1 MLRLSPLPVGPLSG
15 SKIKSDFFIVN
26 GLNWLKRLNRS
37 GEHMAKKFEVK
48 ASDLRLICDP
58 KIFKFKNTSEVKPLD
73 TVIGQERAV
82 KAIDFGLNMEDPGYN
97 IFVTGLAST
106 GKSTIV
112 RDLVNKHAKHLPT
125 PNDLCL
131 VNNFKDEFRPKAIA
145 VPPGTAIQFSK
156 KMKRAIEGLK
166 KELPQVFED
175 DAYLKKLSKLK
186 NTFAQQ
192 QHALFEQLE
201 AYAAE
206 KSLYIEQTEDDFQ
219 TIPVVD
225 GQPITPEEFSA
236 LPAMTR
242 AKIEENLRL
251 VQAEIEAT
259 AVEMDK
265 NNLALRADIEKLMDT
280 YALSV
285 VKKRL
290 DPMRKEFKA
299 CDDIVAHLNT
309 VQEHIVE
316 NFNLFIPPNK
326 SEAPPPEQAPRN
338 ANASFQQYE
347 VNVLVNQEST
357 KGAPV
362 IFETNPTFY
371 NVFGRIEKRAFMG
384 TINTDFTMV
393 QAGSLLSANGGFLIM
408 EIDSVMMNPY
418 VWEAL
423 KRTLRT
429 KCLQIEDIP
438 EETGF
443 GTTSL
448 KPELIPLDVKVIL
461 LGSYDIFEI
470 IQSED
475 PRFNKI
481 FKVRADFDSEVDRTP
496 RTIQQYARFIARV
509 CQEENLLPFTP
520 RGVALMVEYGEKYV
534 SNKHKLSIR
543 FGPILGIL
551 KEADYWARKSNAR
564 QVTDKHVIKA
574 FNDHRFRHNLY
585 EHKMHESY
593 LDNTIMIDVKGSVIG
608 QVNALAVYQIGEFAF
623 GRPARITAETYMGKQ
638 GVVNIEREAELSG
651 STHDKGV
658 LILSGYLGRTF
669 AQQHPLSLSISIT
682 FEQSYFGIDG
692 DSASSTELYSI
703 ISSLAGIPIKQGI
716 AVTGSVNQKGKIQAI
731 GDVNQKV
738 EGFFEVC
745 KEKGITGQQGV
756 IIPAANIQNLMLK
769 KEVVDAVK
777 KKQFHIYRVST
788 VEDGIE
794 ILTGVPAGK
803 PNKKGIYPEGTVYGA
818 VQRKLK
824 AYIKQSEKLKKEI
837 EDEAE

>member
-1 MLRLSPLPVGPLSG
+1 
-15 SKIKSDFFIVN
+15 
-26 GLNWLKRLNRS
+26 
-37 GEHMAKKFEVK
+37 
-48 ASDLRLICDP
+48 
-58 KIFKFKNTSEVKPLD
+58 
-73 TVIGQERAV
+73 
-82 KAIDFGLNMEDPGYN
+82 
-97 IFVTGLAST
+97 
-106 GKSTIV
+106 
-112 RDLVNKHAKHLPT
+112 
-125 PNDLCL
+125 
-131 VNNFKDEFRPKAIA
+131 
-145 VPPGTAIQFSK
+145 
-156 KMKRAIEGLK
+156 
-166 KELPQVFED
+166 
-175 DAYLKKLSKLK
+175 
-186 NTFAQQ
+186 
-192 QHALFEQLE
+192 
-201 AYAAE
+201 
-206 KSLYIEQTEDDFQ
+206 
-219 TIPVVD
+219 
-225 GQPITPEEFSA
+225 
-236 LPAMTR
+236 
-242 AKIEENLRL
+242 
-251 VQAEIEAT
+251 
-259 AVEMDK
+259 
-265 NNLALRADIEKLMDT
+265 
-280 YALSV
+280 
-285 VKKRL
+285 
-290 DPMRKEFKA
+290 
-299 CDDIVAHLNT
+299 
-309 VQEHIVE
+309 
-316 NFNLFIPPNK
+316 
-326 SEAPPPEQAPRN
+326 
-338 ANASFQQYE
+338 
-347 VNVLVNQEST
+347 
-357 KGAPV
+357 
-362 IFETNPTFY
+362 
-371 NVFGRIEKRAFMG
+371 
-384 TINTDFTMV
+384 
-393 QAGSLLSANGGFLIM
+393 
-408 EIDSVMMNPY
+408 
-418 VWEAL
+418 
-423 KRTLRT
+423 LRT

-448 KPELIPLDVKVIL
+448 KPEPIPLDVKVIL

-509 CQEENLLPFTP
+509 CREENLQPFTP

-608 QVNALAVYQIGEFAF
+608 QVNALAVYQVGEFAF

-692 DSASSTELYSI
+692 DSASSTELYAI

>member
-1 MLRLSPLPVGPLSG
+1 
-15 SKIKSDFFIVN
+15 
-26 GLNWLKRLNRS
+26 
-37 GEHMAKKFEVK
+37 MAKKFEVK
-48 ASDLRLICDP
+48 VSDLRLICNP
-58 KIFKFKNTSEVKPLD
+58 KVFKFKNTSEVRPLD

-82 KAIDFGLNMEDPGYN
+82 KAIDFGLNMDDPGYN

-112 RDLVNKHAKHLPT
+112 RDLVNKHAKRLPT

-131 VNNFKDEFRPKAIA
+131 VNNFKDEFRPNAIA
-145 VPPGTAIQFSK
+145 VPPGTARQFSK

-166 KELPQVFED
+166 KELPEGFED
-175 DAYLKKLSKLK
+175 DAYLKKLSKIK
-186 NTFAQQ
+186 NRFTQK
-192 QHALFEQLE
+192 QHTLFEALE
-201 AYAAE
+201 AFAAQRN
-206 KSLYIEQTEDDFQ
+206 LQIEQTETDFQ
-219 TIPVVD
+219 TIPLVD
-225 GQPITPEEFSA
+225 GQAITPEEFNA
-236 LPAMTR
+236 LPAR
-242 AKIEENLRL
+242 ARARIEENLL
-251 VQAEIEAT
+251 SVQAEIEAT
-259 AVEMDK
+259 AMEMDK
-265 NNLALRADIEKLMDT
+265 NNLALHAEIEKLMDT

-299 CDDIVAHLNT
+299 CEDIVAHLNT

-326 SEAPPPEQAPRN
+326 GESPAPEQVPRN

-347 VNVLVNQEST
+347 VNVLVDQEST

-371 NVFGRIEKRAFMG
+371 NVFGRIEKRAIMG

-393 QAGSLLSANGGFLIM
+393 QAGSTLSANGGFLIM

-418 VWEAL
+418 VWETL

-448 KPELIPLDVKVIL
+448 KPEPIPLDVKIIL
-461 LGSYDIFEI
+461 LGSYEIFEV

-496 RTIQQYARFIARV
+496 RTIQQYARFVARV
-509 CQEENLLPFTP
+509 CREENLLPFTP
-520 RGVALMVEYGEKYV
+520 KGVSLMVEYGEKYV

-564 QVTDKHVIKA
+564 QVTDTHVIRA

-593 LDNTIMIDVKGSVIG
+593 LDNTIMIDVSGEVIG
-608 QVNALAVYQIGEFAF
+608 QVNALAVYQIGEFSF

-682 FEQSYFGIDG
+682 FEQSYLGIDG
-692 DSASSTELYSI
+692 DSASSTELYAI
-703 ISSLAGIPIKQGI
+703 ISSLADMPIKQGI
-716 AVTGSVNQKGKIQAI
+716 AVTGSVNQKGQIQAI

-738 EGFFEVC
+738 EGFYEVC
-745 KEKGITGQQGV
+745 KEKGVTGQQGV

-777 KKQFHIYRVST
+777 KKQFHIYRVYT
-788 VEDGIE
+788 VEEGIE
-794 ILTGVPAGK
+794 ILTGKPAGK
-803 PNKKGIYPEGTVYGA
+803 PNKKGIYPDGTVYGA
-818 VQRKLK
+818 VQKKLK
-824 AYIKQSEKLKKEI
+824 EYIKRAEKLKKEI
-837 EDEAE
+837 EAEEE

>member
-1 MLRLSPLPVGPLSG
+1 
-15 SKIKSDFFIVN
+15 
-26 GLNWLKRLNRS
+26 
-37 GEHMAKKFEVK
+37 
-48 ASDLRLICDP
+48 
-58 KIFKFKNTSEVKPLD
+58 
-73 TVIGQERAV
+73 
-82 KAIDFGLNMEDPGYN
+82 
-97 IFVTGLAST
+97 
-106 GKSTIV
+106 
-112 RDLVNKHAKHLPT
+112 
-125 PNDLCL
+125 
-131 VNNFKDEFRPKAIA
+131 
-145 VPPGTAIQFSK
+145 
-156 KMKRAIEGLK
+156 
-166 KELPQVFED
+166 
-175 DAYLKKLSKLK
+175 
-186 NTFAQQ
+186 
-192 QHALFEQLE
+192 
-201 AYAAE
+201 
-206 KSLYIEQTEDDFQ
+206 
-219 TIPVVD
+219 VD
-225 GQPITPEEFSA
+225 
-236 LPAMTR
+236 
-242 AKIEENLRL
+242 
-251 VQAEIEAT
+251 
-259 AVEMDK
+259 
-265 NNLALRADIEKLMDT
+265 
-280 YALSV
+280 
-285 VKKRL
+285 
-290 DPMRKEFKA
+290 
-299 CDDIVAHLNT
+299 
-309 VQEHIVE
+309 
-316 NFNLFIPPNK
+316 
-326 SEAPPPEQAPRN
+326 
-338 ANASFQQYE
+338 
-347 VNVLVNQEST
+347 QEST
-357 KGAPV
+357 RGAPV
-362 IFETNPTFY
+362 IFETNPTY
-371 NVFGRIEKRAFMG
+371 HNVFGRIEKRAFMG

-393 QAGSLLSANGGFLIM
+393 QAGSMLSANGGFLIM

-448 KPELIPLDVKVIL
+448 KPEPIPLDVKIIL
-461 LGSYDIFEI
+461 LGSYEIFEI

-509 CQEENLLPFTP
+509 CREENLLPFTP
-520 RGVALMVEYGEKYV
+520 KGVALMVEYGEKYV
-534 SNKHKLSIR
+534 SNKKKLSIR

-593 LDNTIMIDVKGSVIG
+593 LDNTIMIDVKGAVIG
-608 QVNALAVYQIGEFAF
+608 QVNALAVYQVGEFAF

-658 LILSGYLGRTF
+658 LILTGYLGRTF

-692 DSASSTELYSI
+692 DSASSTELYAI

-716 AVTGSVNQKGKIQAI
+716 AVTGSVNQKGQIQAI

-745 KEKGITGQQGV
+745 KEKGITGRQGV
-756 IIPAANIQNLMLK
+756 IIPAANVQNLMLK
-769 KEVVDAVK
+769 KEVIDAVK
-777 KKQFHIYRVST
+777 QKKFHIYRVYT
-788 VEDGIE
+788 VEEGIE

-803 PNKKGIYPEGTVYGA
+803 PNKNGIYPEGTVYGS

-824 AYIKQSEKLKKEI
+824 AYIKQTEKLKKEL

>member
-1 MLRLSPLPVGPLSG
+1 M
-15 SKIKSDFFIVN
+15 
-26 GLNWLKRLNRS
+26 
-37 GEHMAKKFEVK
+37 
-48 ASDLRLICDP
+48 ICNP
-58 KIFKFKNTSEVKPLD
+58 KVFKFKNTSEVRPLD

-82 KAIDFGLNMEDPGYN
+82 KAIDFGLNMDDPGYN

-112 RDLVNKHAKHLPT
+112 RDLVNKHAKRLPT

-131 VNNFKDEFRPKAIA
+131 VNNFKDEFRPNAIA
-145 VPPGTAIQFSK
+145 VPPGTARQFSK

-166 KELPQVFED
+166 KELPEGFED
-175 DAYLKKLSKLK
+175 DAYLKKLSKIK
-186 NTFAQQ
+186 NRFTQK
-192 QHALFEQLE
+192 QHTLFEALE
-201 AYAAE
+201 AFAAQRN
-206 KSLYIEQTEDDFQ
+206 LQIEQTETDFQ
-219 TIPVVD
+219 TIPLVD
-225 GQPITPEEFSA
+225 GQAITPEEFNA
-236 LPAMTR
+236 LPAR
-242 AKIEENLRL
+242 ARARIEENLL
-251 VQAEIEAT
+251 SVQAEIEAT
-259 AVEMDK
+259 AMEMDK
-265 NNLALRADIEKLMDT
+265 NNLALHAEIEKLMDT

-299 CDDIVAHLNT
+299 CEDIVAHLNT

-326 SEAPPPEQAPRN
+326 GESPAPEQVPRN

-347 VNVLVNQEST
+347 VNVLVDQEST

-371 NVFGRIEKRAFMG
+371 NVFGRIEKRAIMG

-393 QAGSLLSANGGFLIM
+393 QAGSMLSANGGFLIM

-418 VWEAL
+418 VWETL

-448 KPELIPLDVKVIL
+448 KPEPIPLDVKIIL
-461 LGSYDIFEI
+461 LGSYEIFEV

-496 RTIQQYARFIARV
+496 RTIQQYARFVARV
-509 CQEENLLPFTP
+509 CREENLLPFTP
-520 RGVALMVEYGEKYV
+520 KGVALMVEYGEKYV

-564 QVTDKHVIKA
+564 QVTDTHVIRA

-593 LDNTIMIDVKGSVIG
+593 LDNTIMIDVSGEVIG
-608 QVNALAVYQIGEFAF
+608 QVNALAVYQIGEFSF

-682 FEQSYFGIDG
+682 FEQSYLGIDG
-692 DSASSTELYSI
+692 DSASSTELYAI
-703 ISSLAGIPIKQGI
+703 ISSLADMPIKQGI
-716 AVTGSVNQKGKIQAI
+716 AVTGSVNQKGQIQAI

-738 EGFFEVC
+738 EGFYEVC
-745 KEKGITGQQGV
+745 KEKGVTGQQGV

-777 KKQFHIYRVST
+777 KKQFHIYRVYT
-788 VEDGIE
+788 VEEGIE
-794 ILTGVPAGK
+794 ILTGKPAGK
-803 PNKKGIYPEGTVYGA
+803 PNKKGIYPDGTVYGA
-818 VQRKLK
+818 VQKKLK
-824 AYIKQSEKLKKEI
+824 EYIKRAEKLKKEI
-837 EDEAE
+837 EAEEE